1 MARCLRN
8 HRVNAYTLEQGRD
21 TAWTR
26 LIQFV
31 FTDLSPVGSSKGW
44 IVCSIKAQKF
54 WKYVKCKNKLLL
66 TEISRHFHA
75 VSKLPLLHNMKRWNQ
90 LIVIGFLTLFLKTY
104 LYECRSHKCVSLQ
117 HGVQTRYF
125 ILIHII
131 DYNNCHKIQS
141 ITLSTKLIIFDLRT
155 CLSNGNKLKYHK
167 Y

>member
-8 HRVNAYTLEQGRD
+8 HRVNAYTLEQGLD

-54 WKYVKCKNKLLL
+54 WKHVKCKNKLLL

-75 VSKLPLLHNMKRWNQ
+75 VSKLPLLHNMKRWNK

-104 LYECRSHKCVSLQ
+104 PYECRSHKCVSLQ
-117 HGVQTRYF
+117 HGVRTRYF

-131 DYNNCHKIQS
+131 NYNNCHKIRS
-141 ITLSTKLIIFDLRT
+141 ITLSKKFINYIW
-155 CLSNGNKLKYHK
+155 LKNLHK
-167 Y
+167 